1 MTIVKEFVKIKE
13 ILPIGGI
20 YIMKRIISMFI
31 ALIMVLAICPL
42 ALAEGEEVITN
53 IDIKN
58 ADVTPIWGALWNDNL
73 DYELDDDVNFSENS
87 HFWFNDTT
95 DGGDFDYI
103 EKGSV
108 YSIGWWFDADSGYVF
123 SEDTKVTINGST
135 DIIDPSYTN
144 IDPENS
150 SRFYVWAKPAA
161 SVEGDA
167 EEIIYVGI
175 DGVMLSPRVGETAG
189 DSIKYDVAS
198 NKFDVIGAN
207 WFNDTENREMTADEK
222 FEEGNSYSFYVDL
235 QAKGIHYFDSSAV
248 VLINGSENNV
258 DYSSVD
264 GDNDEYLTV
273 WTPSVEPKEALP
285 ENVLLY
291 EDFENFNEDNWT
303 FIDADGDGINWE
315 LAVYDPATG
324 TGARVYEGT
333 YCIASASYVN
343 NVGALTPDNWLISA
357 PFTATA
363 DAEISWYDI
372 GQDASWCAENYSVYV
387 LPADY
392 TDISEATEVYT
403 GVSGDEYENHTASI
417 SAFAG
422 QSVRIA
428 FRHHDVTDMFRL
440 NIDYIIVTGT
450 ADAEVVAVTGVELD
464 KTEATIM
471 DKGDNTVQLTAAVT
485 PENATNKQIKWTS
498 SDETVATV
506 SNKGLVTGLK
516 EGKATITATTVD
528 GGFTATCEITV
539 VKANFILYEDF
550 ETDTVEN
557 WTALD
562 QDGDGNSWMVADRIV
577 DGEPSTFVYEGEH
590 CATSHSWLGDPLT
603 PDNWLISPAFT
614 PDETSKLSW
623 FVRGQ
628 DPDYAAENY
637 SVYVIPAD
645 AENTDAAIQIFTGVS
660 TAEYVNETVGLEKYA
675 GQEISIAFRHHDVT
689 DMFRIN
695 IDLITVNGKAETVNE
710 YTVTFV
716 DGLTNETIDTVVVEE
731 GKDVEFPAA
740 PEHEGYE
747 FKGWDKDG
755 KNITED
761 TTITAQYEKIEAEIL
776 IGDVDGNGK
785 VDTFDAV
792 VVLKYAAEMIQLDD
806 NQLKAAD
813 TNKDGTVNTF
823 DAVLILKYAA
833 DMITEF

>member
-1 MTIVKEFVKIKE
+1 MTIVKDFVKIKE

-87 HFWFNDTT
+87 HFWYNETT
-95 DGGDFDYI
+95 EGGDFNYI
-103 EKGSV
+103 EKDSV
-108 YSIGWWFDADSGYVF
+108 YSIGWWFDADAGYVF

-135 DIIDPSYTN
+135 EIIDPSYTN

-150 SRFYVWAKPAA
+150 ARFYVWAKPAA

-167 EEIIYVGI
+167 EEIIYVGV

-207 WFNDTENREMTADEK
+207 WFNDTENREMAADEI

-258 DYSSVD
+258 DYSSID

-291 EDFENFNEDNWT
+291 EDFEDFDEDNWT

-315 LAVYDPATG
+315 LAVYDPATD
-324 TGARVYEGT
+324 TGAKVYEGT

-392 TDISEATEVYT
+392 TDLSEATEVYT

-428 FRHHDVTDMFRL
+428 FRHHDVTDMFR
-440 NIDYIIVTGT
+440 
-450 ADAEVVAVTGVELD
+450 
-464 KTEATIM
+464 
-471 DKGDNTVQLTAAVT
+471 
-485 PENATNKQIKWTS
+485 
-498 SDETVATV
+498 
-506 SNKGLVTGLK
+506 
-516 EGKATITATTVD
+516 
-528 GGFTATCEITV
+528 
-539 VKANFILYEDF
+539 
-550 ETDTVEN
+550 
-557 WTALD
+557 
-562 QDGDGNSWMVADRIV
+562 
-577 DGEPSTFVYEGEH
+577 
-590 CATSHSWLGDPLT
+590 
-603 PDNWLISPAFT
+603 
-614 PDETSKLSW
+614 
-623 FVRGQ
+623 
-628 DPDYAAENY
+628 
-637 SVYVIPAD
+637 
-645 AENTDAAIQIFTGVS
+645 
-660 TAEYVNETVGLEKYA
+660 
-675 GQEISIAFRHHDVT
+675 
-689 DMFRIN
+689 IN
-695 IDLITVNGKAETVNE
+695 IDLITVNGKVETVPVNE

-716 DGLTNETIDTVVVEE
+716 DGLTNETIDAVVVEE